1 MKTFNSV
8 LAILAVLAIV
18 ALSAFNVH
26 KVGEQA
32 EMIAELQQYHQVD
45 VPVDTT
51 NYLDYSPSIW
61 ESVEQAIEFRKEDV
75 TWLQTLEKWR
85 NMPEISLRH
94 ILQHHGLQL
103 GIEDIVR
110 IYESNIAYYAAYEEG
125 YLTPKLPDPLP
136 NKAKPDKKSAAISE
150 VPIPSGLLEDSIQ
163 QIMCL
168 GAPKGASSEDDKPVG
183 RKQMHSRAKQRIRQM

>member
-136 NKAKPDKKSAAISE
+136 NKAKPDKKSAAINE

-163 QIMCL
+163 
-168 GAPKGASSEDDKPVG
+168 
-183 RKQMHSRAKQRIRQM
+183 